1 MGRVMSVHSLLM
13 VGIAPMGA
21 LLVGYTARHLHS
33 LPETISI
40 TGALMLVLVLV
51 TLATQR
57 DFRSMS

>member
-1 MGRVMSVHSLLM
+1 MSVHSLMM

-21 LLVGYTARHLHS
+21 LVVGYAARHLHS

-40 TGALMLVLVLV
+40 TGALMLVLLLV
-51 TLATQR
+51 TLVTQR